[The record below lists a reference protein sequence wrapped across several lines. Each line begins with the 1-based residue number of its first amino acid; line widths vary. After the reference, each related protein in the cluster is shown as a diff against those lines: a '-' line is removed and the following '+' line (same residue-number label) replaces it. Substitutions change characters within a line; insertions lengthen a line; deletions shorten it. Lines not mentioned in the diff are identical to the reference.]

1 MKDRD
6 PLKVLQA
13 ARQFG
18 VQVVELTRSL
28 PRHAPSGLR
37 GQLSRAGLAVGSLL
51 AEGLGRGTT
60 AEKIHYSRMANGSVE
75 ESQYHLRQCVNTQL
89 IDRKTFFRLWNLSV
103 AISHMILSLIQY
115 YERQREREE

>member
-18 VQVVELTRSL
+18 TQIAELTRGL
-28 PRHAPSGLR
+28 PGRAPSGLR
-37 GQLSRAGLAVGSLL
+37 GQLAESALAVGALL

-75 ESQYHLRQCVNTQL
+75 ESQYYLRQCVNSGL
-89 IDRKTFFRLWNLSV
+89 IDRKTFFKHRNLSV
-103 AISHMILSLIQY
+103 AISRMILSLIEY
-115 YERQREREE
+115 YERHED

>member
-6 PLKVLQA
+6 PLRVLQA

-18 VQVVELTRSL
+18 EQVVVLTRGL

-37 GQLSRAGLAVGSLL
+37 SQLVEAALAVGSLL

-60 AEKIHYSRMANGSVE
+60 GEKIHYSRMANGSVE
-75 ESQYHLRQCVNTQL
+75 ESQYYLRQCVNCQL
-89 IDRKTFFRLWNLSV
+89 IDRKTFFRHWNLSV
-103 AISHMILSLIQY
+103 AISRMILSLVEY
-115 YERQREREE
+115 YERQREE